1 MASEQRDYYRG
12 RADEERDA
20 AASAPNAS
28 LARVH
33 EDLAAMYD
41 RMARRR
47 GVGRW
52 SRLTQRRALD
62 WRETPRPP
70 VRLRGRRS

>member
-1 MASEQRDYYRG
+1 MASEQRDYYLG

-41 RMARRR
+41 RMAR
-47 GVGRW
+47 
-52 SRLTQRRALD
+52 AEE
-62 WRETPRPP
+62 REVEPAD
-70 VRLRGRRS
+70 